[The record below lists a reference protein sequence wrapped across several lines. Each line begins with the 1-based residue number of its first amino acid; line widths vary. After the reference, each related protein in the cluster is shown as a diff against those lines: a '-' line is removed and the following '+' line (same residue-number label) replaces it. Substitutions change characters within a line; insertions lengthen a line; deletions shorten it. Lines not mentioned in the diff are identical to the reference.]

1 MTVRDTSIVLFGSLS
16 QFTYY
21 SLLNLVRRNFA
32 LRGVVLAA
40 YSPTLFQSV
49 GSQDPIYRSSQH
61 KIIEI
66 CNRNDIP
73 ICFFT
78 GDIESL
84 QLFLYDKSAD
94 VFLLACYPRKLPN
107 SIVGIANRR
116 CINIHPSKL
125 PKYRGADPIF
135 WQLREGESETG
146 VTLHDVTEKLDSGDI
161 LKFEKIPYPPGA
173 RLDEIQ
179 SIVLDG
185 AICALQQLLE
195 IPENEWQTEA
205 QDSRAATWHQAP
217 CDEDYSINSEVTTRV
232 AFNFVRAY
240 AGQNIPMQVIDRENI
255 YRVRDCQL
263 PGAKRPD
270 TENFER
276 ESGYV
281 TVPFADG
288 TLNFLVESDHARNVK
303 FSD

>member
-16 QFTYY
+16 QFTYF

-40 YSPTLFQSV
+40 YSPTLFQSA

-61 KIIEI
+61 KIIEL
-66 CNRNDIP
+66 CNRNNIP

-84 QLFLYDKSAD
+84 QPFLYDKSAD

-107 SIVGIANRR
+107 SIVAIANRR

-161 LKFEKIPYPPGA
+161 LKFEKIRYPPGA
-173 RLDEIQ
+173 RLNEIQ
-179 SIVLDG
+179 SVLLDG
-185 AICALQQLLE
+185 AICALQQLLAN
-195 IPENEWQTEA
+195 PGNEWQTEA
-205 QDSRAATWHQAP
+205 QDSRTATWHQAP
-217 CDEDYSINSEVTTRV
+217 CDEDYSINGEVTTRV

-240 AGQNIPMQVIDRENI
+240 AGQNIPMQVIDRENV

-263 PGAKRPD
+263 LGAKRPD

>member
-40 YSPTLFQSV
+40 YSPTLFQSA

-61 KIIEI
+61 KIIEL
-66 CNRNDIP
+66 CNRNNIP

-84 QLFLYDKSAD
+84 QLFLDDKVAD

-107 SIVGIANRR
+107 SIVAIANHR

-161 LKFEKIPYPPGA
+161 LKFEKIRYPPGA

-179 SIVLDG
+179 SVLLDG

-195 IPENEWQTEA
+195 NPENEWQTEA
-205 QDSRAATWHQAP
+205 QDSRTATWHQAP
-217 CDEDYSINSEVTTRV
+217 CDEDYSINGEVTTRV

-263 PGAKRPD
+263 LGAKRPD

>member
-40 YSPTLFQSV
+40 YSPTLFQSA

-61 KIIEI
+61 KIIEL
-66 CNRNDIP
+66 CNRNNIP

-84 QLFLYDKSAD
+84 QLFLYDKSTD

-107 SIVGIANRR
+107 SIVAIANRR

-161 LKFEKIPYPPGA
+161 LKFEKIRYPPGA

-179 SIVLDG
+179 SVLLDG

-205 QDSRAATWHQAP
+205 QDSRTATWHQAP
-217 CDEDYSINSEVTTRV
+217 CDEDYSINGEVTTRV

-263 PGAKRPD
+263 LGTKWPD

-288 TLNFLVESDHARNVK
+288 ALNFLVESDHARNVK